1 MPNSD
6 ERSQAAESLIER
18 ILMEVEDDQLQDLLV
33 EAIDVITALHE
44 ARGWRRDELENRVSE
59 ELYVLLQARWA
70 EDDEQTEQAEQLKRS
85 SDS

>member
-18 ILMEVEDDQLQDLLV
+18 ALMQAQDDQLQDLLV
-33 EAIDVITALHE
+33 EAIDVIIALHE
-44 ARGWRRDELENRVSE
+44 ARGWPRDELDNRVSE
-59 ELYVLLQARWA
+59 ELYVLLQARWS
-70 EDDEQTEQAEQLKRS
+70 EDDEQIEQVKPS